1 MKWFRNLKVIYKILL
16 SCFMFIALI
25 MGLVVLNYNTITS
38 GDDAFKTFY
47 NDRFVP
53 VRQINTVMKNMLQMR
68 INMLQEIIALEQGN
82 MKEVRERLEYSKEL
96 AEDTQKNLDAY
107 LQTYLTTEEKKLAD
121 KMVSEMEDTEKIR
134 KQFRA
139 ALDAG
144 DMRTLNRLKE
154 VWLDEYNELL
164 PVIRDLLDLQNK
176 VGAQIRDVQHEAG
189 VRSIRIMYTVLAV
202 SLIIGAIITLLL
214 LYTIVKPVN
223 KLSFLM
229 KDIAEGEGDLTKR
242 VDVDSNDE
250 IGELGSWFNKFAD
263 NIHDLVVQV
272 LVASENLAQ
281 AVQQI
286 SSGNENLSQRTSEQ
300 ASSLEE
306 IAATIEES
314 NATTKQNA
322 DNAFDADKLAKD
334 SSSLAEDGGLVVKEA
349 VSSINDI
356 NESSNKIGDIT
367 SMIDEIAFQT
377 NLLSLNA
384 AVEAAR
390 AGEQGRGFAVVAGEV
405 RNLAQRAGSAAK
417 EISDLISDSVDKIGR
432 GNELVNKSGES
443 LNEIIGSIKKV
454 GQIVGEISAASEEQ
468 RRGIEQ
474 INTAVTDLDT
484 MTQQNAALVEET
496 ASASEEMTNQAQ
508 ELLGMMTRFTVNEK
522 LRNQMYQQ
530 NRKDMH
536 LHAAGESS
544 KAEFSGINS
553 DSGNGNGRD
562 KKIESH
568 NNKAASDQSVGDTL
582 ISDGFEE
589 F

>member
-16 SCFMFIALI
+16 SCFMFIALVI
-25 MGLVVLNYNTITS
+25 GLVVVNYTTITKS
-38 GDDAFKTFY
+38 DTAFETFY
-47 NDRFVP
+47 KDRFIP
-53 VRQINTVMKNMLQMR
+53 VRQINSIMKNMLQMR

-82 MKEVRERLEYSKEL
+82 MKEVNERLSYSKEL
-96 AEDTQKNLDAY
+96 AEDTQKNLDSY
-107 LQTYLTTEEKKLAD
+107 LQTYLTSEEKRLSDKLISKIKDTEE
-121 KMVSEMEDTEKIR
+121 IR
-134 KQFRA
+134 KQFRSA
-139 ALDAG
+139 IHSKDT
-144 DMRTLNRLKE
+144 RTLNKLNE
-154 VWLDEYNELL
+154 EWLAEYNELL
-164 PVIRDLLDLQNK
+164 PAIQEILDLQDK
-176 VGAQIRDVQHEAG
+176 VGSQIRNDQHKAG
-189 VRSIRIMYTVLAV
+189 EQSIMIMYIVLAI
-202 SLIIGAIITLLL
+202 SLLIGVVITLLL

-250 IGELGSWFNKFAD
+250 IGELGSWFNIFAD
-263 NIHDLVVQV
+263 NIHDIVVQV

-322 DNAFDADKLAKD
+322 DNALEADKLAKD
-334 SSSLAEDGGLVVKEA
+334 SSSLAEDGGLIVKETI
-349 VSSINDI
+349 SSINDI
-356 NESSNKIGDIT
+356 SDSSTRIGNIT

-405 RNLAQRAGSAAK
+405 RNLAQRAGNAAK
-417 EISDLISDSVDKIGR
+417 EISDLISDSVGKIAR

-443 LNEIIGSIKKV
+443 LNEIIDSIKKV
-454 GQIVGEISAASEEQ
+454 SQIVGEISAASEEQ
-468 RRGIEQ
+468 RRGIQQ

-508 ELLGMMTRFTVNEK
+508 ELLGMMSRFTVNEK
-522 LRNQMYQQ
+522 LKNQMYQQ
-530 NRKDMH
+530 NRKEMH
-536 LHAAGESS
+536 LQTSGNTANAGLH
-544 KAEFSGINS
+544 KIKS
-553 DSGNGNGRD
+553 DSGNGNGTGN
-562 KKIESH
+562 KMKTEGSH
-568 NNKAASDQSVGDTL
+568 DTAVNDVL
-582 ISDGFEE
+582 LSDGFEE